1 MIFKI
6 PNILT
11 IGRLILVPFLV
22 FAFFLPGSLG
32 NWLSFSIFVLASF
45 TDFLDGFFARLLKQQ
60 SKLGELLDPIADKI
74 IVVTALVLLVS
85 SKQIE
90 GQEVIAAIIIVSR
103 EILVSGLR
111 EYLAKFRLKIPVS
124 NMAKIKTFFQMF
136 AISVLLTGSS
146 GDKLLFNYGSEIG
159 IALLWFSAFLTL
171 ITGYSYIKKGINHAI
186 D

>member
-1 MIFKI
+1 MKLKI

-11 IGRLILVPFLV
+11 IGRIIIVPIFVLTFFIPGFFGDLIP
-22 FAFFLPGSLG
+22 FFL
-32 NWLSFSIFVLASF
+32 FVLASF
-45 TDFLDGFFARLLKQQ
+45 TDYLDGLLARLFKEE

-74 IVVTALVLLVS
+74 LVAAALILLVMNS
-85 SKQIE
+85 TIKNY
-90 GQEVIAAIIIVSR
+90 EVVAAIIILTR

-111 EYLAKFRLKIPVS
+111 EYLAKFRLKMPVS

>member
-1 MIFKI
+1 M
-6 PNILT
+6 
-11 IGRLILVPFLV
+11 
-22 FAFFLPGSLG
+22 
-32 NWLSFSIFVLASF
+32 
-45 TDFLDGFFARLLKQQ
+45 
-60 SKLGELLDPIADKI
+60 
-74 IVVTALVLLVS
+74 LLVS

-111 EYLAKFRLKIPVS
+111 EYLAKFRLKMPVS

-146 GDKLLFNYGSEIG
+146 GDKLLFDYGSEIG

>member
-11 IGRLILVPFLV
+11 IGRLILVPVLV
-22 FAFFLPGSLG
+22 FAYYLPGRLG
-32 NWLSFSIFVLASF
+32 DWLGFSIFVIASF

-74 IVVTALVLLVS
+74 IVVTALVLLVADN
-85 SKQIE
+85 QIK
-90 GQEVIAAIIIVSR
+90 GQEVIASIIIICR

-111 EYLAKFRLKIPVS
+111 EYLAKFKLKIPVS
-124 NMAKIKTFFQMF
+124 NMAKVKTFFQMF
-136 AISVLLTGSS
+136 AISILLTGPY
-146 GDKLLFNYGSEIG
+146 GDQLLFNLGSEIG
-159 IALLWFSAFLTL
+159 IALLWIAAVLTL
-171 ITGYSYIKKGINHAI
+171 VTGYSYLKKGIEHAI

>member
-85 SKQIE
+85 SGQIK

-111 EYLAKFRLKIPVS
+111 EYLAKFRLKMPVS

-159 IALLWFSAFLTL
+159 IALLWFSALLTL

>member
-103 EILVSGLR
+103 EILVSPLDEIPGIGRNRKKTL
-111 EYLAKFRLKIPVS
+111 LNHFGSAKTIEGASLEDLKKVDGIS
-124 NMAKIKTFFQMF
+124 ELIAKKIY
-136 AISVLLTGSS
+136 
-146 GDKLLFNYGSEIG
+146 NYFH
-159 IALLWFSAFLTL
+159 LNKNFL
-171 ITGYSYIKKGINHAI
+171 
-186 D
+186 

>member
-1 MIFKI
+1 M
-6 PNILT
+6 
-11 IGRLILVPFLV
+11 
-22 FAFFLPGSLG
+22 
-32 NWLSFSIFVLASF
+32 
-45 TDFLDGFFARLLKQQ
+45 
-60 SKLGELLDPIADKI
+60 
-74 IVVTALVLLVS
+74 
-85 SKQIE
+85 
-90 GQEVIAAIIIVSR
+90 
-103 EILVSGLR
+103 
-111 EYLAKFRLKIPVS
+111 AKFRLKMPVS

>member
-1 MIFKI
+1 MNFKL

-22 FAFFLPGSLG
+22 FAFYLPGSLG
-32 NWLSFSIFVLASF
+32 DWLSFSIFVLASF
-45 TDFLDGFFARLLKQQ
+45 TDFLERLFKEE

-85 SKQIE
+85 SNQIK

-124 NMAKIKTFFQMF
+124 NMAKVKTFFQMF
-136 AISVLLTGSS
+136 AISILLTGTS

-171 ITGYSYIKKGINHAI
+171 VTGYSYIKKGIDHAI

>member
-11 IGRLILVPFLV
+11 IGRLILVPVLV
-22 FAFFLPGSLG
+22 FAYYLPGRLG
-32 NWLSFSIFVLASF
+32 DWLGFSIFVIASF

-74 IVVTALVLLVS
+74 IVVTALVLLVADN
-85 SKQIE
+85 QIK
-90 GQEVIAAIIIVSR
+90 GQEVIASIIIICR

-111 EYLAKFRLKIPVS
+111 EYLAKFKLKIPVS
-124 NMAKIKTFFQMF
+124 NMAKVKTFFQMF
-136 AISVLLTGSS
+136 AISILLTGSS
-146 GDKLLFNYGSEIG
+146 GDQLLFNLGSEIG
-159 IALLWFSAFLTL
+159 IALLWIAAVLTL
-171 ITGYSYIKKGINHAI
+171 VTGYSYLKKGIEHAI

>member
-90 GQEVIAAIIIVSR
+90 GQEVIAAIIIISR

-111 EYLAKFRLKIPVS
+111 EYLAKFRLKMPVS
-124 NMAKIKTFFQMF
+124 NTAKIKTFFQMF
-136 AISVLLTGSS
+136 AISVLLTGSP
-146 GDKLLFNYGSEIG
+146 GGKLLFNYGSEIG
-159 IALLWFSAFLTL
+159 IALLWFAAFPTL
-171 ITGYSYIKKGINHAI
+171 ITGYSYIKKE
-186 D
+186 